1 MSRERAESPQDEED
15 DASWLL
21 RFGTS
26 IGVAFVVAVVGTAPA
41 ALRVAKSM
49 PDVGLFSV
57 WAVIGAAALVPA
69 IVLVALFRGARRGAR
84 SFLTERALAHG
95 TKLFTFGALGPPVV
109 VTLGTI
115 LRAKTHHHALAG
127 VTFSIVVALV
137 FVALFAF
144 ATRVSSI
151 VEARGPRF
159 TKAGFTLSFVAFLAS
174 VGWVGLSASRAGG
187 VASGAFLDTL
197 ALLLACGLGSRR
209 GFVDARPLAFVGPP
223 LAAAMLALGITTTR
237 ELAQPLGEVRA
248 DVVVYAPVLDRFAGR

>member
-1 MSRERAESPQDEED
+1 VSRERAESPQDEED

-84 SFLTERALAHG
+84 SFLTERALVHG

-109 VTLGTI
+109 VTLGAI

-137 FVALFAF
+137 FMALFAF

-151 VEARGPRF
+151 VEGPRF
-159 TKAGFTLSFVAFLAS
+159 TKAGFTLSFVAFLVS

-223 LAAAMLALGITTTR
+223 LAAAMLALGIATTR

-248 DVVVYAPVLDRFAGR
+248 DVVVYGPVLDRFAGR